1 MQGGRSIGGGK
12 REEEVNVYPT
22 MYLVRDEEK
31 KERESE
37 RGFAKICVEK
47 LVDNE
52 QRRRKRIH

>member
-1 MQGGRSIGGGK
+1 MRERE
-12 REEEVNVYPT
+12 REEEGNVYPT
-22 MYLVRDEEK
+22 MYLVSDEK
-31 KERESE
+31 WKERENE